1 MLYAWEEYSLSF
13 FRGKEL
19 EFIPNVTKSRVEN
32 TIKNDILI
40 IIPLSDTVCKRK
52 GIFSNGSFHRK
63 S

>member
-1 MLYAWEEYSLSF
+1 MLGKSTVSF

-19 EFIPNVTKSRVEN
+19 EFILNVTKSRIEN

-52 GIFSNGSFHRK
+52 DIFSNGSFHRK
-63 S
+63 A